1 MKLLIATNNL
11 GKLEEYRQLLADF
24 PLELTTLADEG
35 IVYEPA
41 ETGATFEE
49 NAVIKAEAFAKL
61 SQLPTLA
68 DDSGLEIDALDGAPG
83 TLSARYGG
91 TDRHEEEKRY
101 QIVLQQL
108 AGVPWLQRSARFR
121 CVLVLAVPGKPNRIV
136 EGTVEGFIAESPAGD
151 FGFGYD
157 PVFFLPEYNC
167 TMGQL
172 APEVKNRISHRGRA
186 IEAAFPLLKQLIET
200 QE

>member
-1 MKLLIATNNL
+1 MKLLVATNNL
-11 GKLEEYRQLLADF
+11 GKLEEYRQLLADL
-24 PLELTTLADEG
+24 PVELTSLADEG
-35 IVYEPA
+35 ITYEPA

-49 NAVIKAEAFAKL
+49 NALIKAEAFARL

-91 TDRHEEEKRY
+91 TDRHEEQKRY
-101 QIVLQQL
+101 QLVLRQL
-108 AGVPWLQRSARFR
+108 SGVPWPRRSARFR
-121 CVLVLAVPGKPNRIV
+121 CVLVLAVPGKPHQV
-136 EGTVEGFIAESPAGD
+136 TEGTVEGFIAESPAGD

-167 TMGQL
+167 TMAQL
-172 APEVKNRISHRGRA
+172 DPATKNRISHRGRA
-186 IEAAFPLLKQLIET
+186 IEAALPLLKHLVET
-200 QE
+200 RE